1 MGYFLRRL
9 AATLPVMAV
18 VSVLVFLLIHLSPG
32 DPAALIAGDL
42 ATGEDIEKLRIA
54 LGLNQPLWQQFAIW
68 VGKLARGDLGTSI
81 FTQVPVTELLGQ
93 RLEPTASI
101 AALTMLITLVI
112 AVPLGTLAAYR
123 AGSWIDR
130 LVMLFAVLAFSLPVF
145 LIGYLLIYGF
155 AIQLQWFPV
164 QGYVRFAEDPGRW
177 LQSLVLPCVNLAL
190 VYIALI
196 TRMTRATVL
205 EVLHEDYIR
214 TAWAKGLGVLPVLG
228 HALRN
233 AAIPIAT
240 TVGVGIALLI
250 GGVVVT
256 ETVFAIPGVG
266 RLVIDSVQ
274 RHDYP
279 VIQSVLLLSAGVY
292 VLINLL
298 IDLSYRLFDPRIQ
311 YSRPCPPPC
320 PLPEDLPGAADP
332 VPRRWRWLRKHPT
345 LIIGALL
352 LIVVA
357 VISLAAPWIATHDPQ
372 DLDPLTR
379 MQGASAEH
387 YFGTDALGRDVF
399 SRAVWGGRV
408 SLIVGISVAVL
419 ATVAGVLLGL
429 TAGFVRWTDGPIM
442 RVMDGLM
449 AIPGILL
456 AIALMAVTQAS
467 LTTVIVAIT
476 IPEIPR
482 VARLVRS
489 LALTLR
495 EQLFVEAAHA
505 VGTRLPVILWR
516 HVLPNIVAPL
526 VVQATFVAASAVL
539 IEAALSFL
547 GVGVPAQTPSWGNM
561 MAEGRNFVAVAFH
574 IILYPG
580 ILLAL
585 TVLAIN
591 LLGDGLRDAL
601 DPRLARQL

>member
-1 MGYFLRRL
+1 MS
-9 AATLPVMAV
+9 ATL
-18 VSVLVFLLIHLSPG
+18 
-32 DPAALIAGDL
+32 
-42 ATGEDIEKLRIA
+42 
-54 LGLNQPLWQQFAIW
+54 
-68 VGKLARGDLGTSI
+68 
-81 FTQVPVTELLGQ
+81 
-93 RLEPTASI
+93 
-101 AALTMLITLVI
+101 
-112 AVPLGTLAAYR
+112 
-123 AGSWIDR
+123 
-130 LVMLFAVLAFSLPVF
+130 
-145 LIGYLLIYGF
+145 
-155 AIQLQWFPV
+155 
-164 QGYVRFAEDPGRW
+164 
-177 LQSLVLPCVNLAL
+177 
-190 VYIALI
+190 
-196 TRMTRATVL
+196 
-205 EVLHEDYIR
+205 
-214 TAWAKGLGVLPVLG
+214 
-228 HALRN
+228 
-233 AAIPIAT
+233 
-240 TVGVGIALLI
+240 
-250 GGVVVT
+250 
-256 ETVFAIPGVG
+256 
-266 RLVIDSVQ
+266 
-274 RHDYP
+274 
-279 VIQSVLLLSAGVY
+279 
-292 VLINLL
+292 
-298 IDLSYRLFDPRIQ
+298 
-311 YSRPCPPPC
+311 
-320 PLPEDLPGAADP
+320 PLPEDLPGDADP

-379 MQGASAEH
+379 MQGASTEH

-399 SRAVWGGRV
+399 SRSVWGGRV

-429 TAGFVRWTDGPIM
+429 TAGFLRWTDGPIM